1 MSKIRDAL
9 TVDYD
14 GFVIVEKDYESIVFD
29 SIEDF
34 YFRAPEHIGVL
45 DAWKGQFSYLF
56 YSPDQKHFSD
66 FRDGNELS
74 TLPEEFEPIPE
85 YEAIISM
92 FDTLSLR
99 QSDIYFGLDQQG
111 QMRIGQKAVGEMI
124 FRLLRSTDYT
134 LLVDSPFTPTQ
145 QASIIAWRNELR
157 TYIPKLTTV
166 DQLKNT
172 TTEILIEM
180 LDPELHDRI
189 SNPDSEFNQ

>member
-34 YFRAPEHIGVL
+34 YFRAPEHIGKL
-45 DAWKGQFSYLF
+45 DKWKGQFSYLF
-56 YSPDQKHFSD
+56 YSPDQKHYSD

-92 FDTLSLR
+92 FETLR
-99 QSDIYFGLDQQG
+99 QRQMDIYFGLDQAG
-111 QMRIGQKAVGEMI
+111 QMEIGRKFVGEMI
-124 FRLLRSTDYT
+124 YRWLRATDYT
-134 LLVDSPFTPTQ
+134 LLVDSPFPPTD

-157 TYIPKLTTV
+157 TYLSKLTTV
-166 DQLKNT
+166 EQLKNT
-172 TTEILIEM
+172 TDEILIEL
-180 LDPELHDRI
+180 LDSDLHGRI
-189 SNPDSEFNQ
+189 TDFESEFNL